1 MLLNVE
7 YKYSLNNPTI
17 EQVLE
22 ELNKIDGVDYTVMI
36 LDDKNGDYIQLGG
49 GNDGMFTVEVRL
61 YSSSDKFMH
70 WKAQRLDTTDSSIHY
85 INILGNNVK
94 IKQSEAIDKDT
105 AGKLFKSFMFDK
117 ELSDDANWDDIT
129 AMFM

>member
-7 YKYSLNNPTI
+7 YKYSLNNPTV

-22 ELNKIDGVDYTVMI
+22 ELDKIDGVDYTVMI
-36 LDDKNGDYIQLGG
+36 LEDTNGDYIQLGG
-49 GNDGMFTVEVRL
+49 GNDDMFTVEVRL
-61 YSSSDKFMH
+61 YSSSDKFIH

-94 IKQSEAIDKDT
+94 IKQLEAIDKDT
-105 AGKLFKSFMFDK
+105 AGKLFKSFMLNK
-117 ELSDDANWDDIT
+117 ELSDNANWNDIT
-129 AMFM
+129 SMFI